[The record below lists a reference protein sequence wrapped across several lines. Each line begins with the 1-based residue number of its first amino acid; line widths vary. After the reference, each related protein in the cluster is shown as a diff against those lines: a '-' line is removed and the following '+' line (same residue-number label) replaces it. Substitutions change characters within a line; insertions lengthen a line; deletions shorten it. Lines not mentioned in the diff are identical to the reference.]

1 MHTTLYIYIAIGVL
15 TLVPLIG
22 FNIRK
27 IWVRRPPEPMR
38 FKPVRCGVIT
48 LLSALI
54 VVFLIG
60 GYQATLRNRGEVVLE
75 MLAEQHAQVL
85 IGKSTPAEF
94 RAYLV
99 EHGTDGVGESFD
111 QVDIPSGK
119 VADQARFQRSA
130 LCLPQL
136 WKGKEGYEGV
146 EPHSEEDPVYA
157 MYRLEAGGETNYY
170 VVRMT
175 RTDAGWKFDWFGTRE
190 DGRDSAIRM
199 PTEENGKWYTI
210 R

>member
-27 IWVRRPPEPMR
+27 IWVRRPPEPVR
-38 FKPVRCGVIT
+38 FKPMRCGVIV

-54 VVFLIG
+54 AAFLIG
-60 GYQATLRNRGEVVLE
+60 GYQSTLRNRGEVALE
-75 MLAEQHAQVL
+75 MLAEQHARVL
-85 IGKSTPAEF
+85 IGQSTPQEL

-99 EHGTDGVGESFD
+99 EHGTDQVGASFD
-111 QVDIPSGK
+111 QLDIQAGQ
-119 VADQARFQRSA
+119 AEEARFQRSA

-136 WKGKEGYEGV
+136 WEGKDGYEGV
-146 EPHSEEDPVYA
+146 VPHSEEDPVYA
-157 MYRLEAGGETNYY
+157 MYRLQAGGQTGYY